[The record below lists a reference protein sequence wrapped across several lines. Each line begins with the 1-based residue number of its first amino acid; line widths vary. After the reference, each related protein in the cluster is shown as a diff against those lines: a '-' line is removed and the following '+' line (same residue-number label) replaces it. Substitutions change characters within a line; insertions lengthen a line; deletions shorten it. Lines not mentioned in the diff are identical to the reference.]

1 MPVSHFRDG
10 VPAADVRRLY
20 LRNTSGSR
28 YMGVDGSTTPV
39 EFKYTVPEEENLLLS
54 GVTICL
60 MDSFVYPNKFGNL
73 DPLDNGLLFRIM
85 DDSAQVSLD
94 MCDQEPIKV
103 NADFAAID
111 SGVSIRM
118 AGSAA
123 SLFTMA
129 WRAQGDDE
137 PIILPSGHSVSLVVR
152 DDLTTIDYFRALV
165 KGRLYSVST

>member
-20 LRNTSGSR
+20 LRNTGGSR
-28 YMGVDGSTTPV
+28 YMGVDGSVTPV
-39 EFKYTVPEEENLLLS
+39 EFKYTVPEAENLLLL
-54 GVTICL
+54 GITICL
-60 MDSFVYPNKFGNL
+60 MDSFVYPHKFGNL
-73 DPLDNGLLFRIM
+73 DELANGVLLRIL

-94 MCDQEPIKV
+94 MCDQEPIKL

-111 SGVSIRM
+111 SGASSRM
-118 AGSAA
+118 AGSNA
-123 SLFTMA
+123 SLLTMA

-152 DDLTTIDYFRALV
+152 DDLRTIEYFRAIL
-165 KGRLYSVST
+165 KGRLYSVSA